1 MPRPL
6 LVGLLCGLSVWLVL
20 DLFQSQALR
29 EIFSQELQTRL
40 DQQARETLIRF
51 DNYTEAHVST
61 ARLLANHRS
70 LSNYLEPLYWSE
82 RDSIPAMLH
91 YQAPAWLPPAT
102 LWLPLARPSHIL
114 LIDTWGRPREIHRVS
129 LDALPQELY
138 GGSEQYQ
145 FDSRERAT
153 LTVLGGRPYLLVS
166 ERVEDARGTLMGYL
180 MLVAPVDAAFLRASQ
195 QGVAGDGVVVGLLDA
210 DEQRFLASSEPE
222 KVARG
227 ERMET
232 AHRDYLITS
241 QAFYEYE
248 GAALNLQFA
257 TLVPHAA
264 VQASV
269 VDVGRHQLLVSA
281 VTFITVFTLVFSLL
295 SARLNRIM
303 SRISFFSRKALG
315 SEQPMVEGG
324 NQLLALEDW
333 VKQFIRL
340 VRKTREEMRL
350 KYEFEVQESETLKR
364 AIMETSL
371 DSIITIDQDGR
382 IVEINTT
389 AEKVFG
395 YLRHEAIG
403 REFAGL
409 LLDEES
415 AARFPALWAG
425 LRQGRAPA
433 DLRTEMTALGVGGK
447 PFPAELAIKP
457 LALHGRSMLT
467 VYLRDITERK
477 RAEQEILCLAKF
489 PAESPRPVLRVNRSG
504 VIIYAN
510 ASSARLLEYW
520 GCEEGQTLPP
530 YWREQVG
537 HVLGSGK
544 VWEVDVAWGESIFS
558 LRFTPVVDLDYV
570 NIYGRD
576 ISAVRH
582 AENQAREHQQE
593 LVHVCRLSTMGE
605 MATGLAHELNQPL
618 SAIANYANGC
628 ARRLQMDN
636 RDMRDI
642 ISALEQ
648 INVQADRAGL
658 IIKRLRSLVG
668 KRQPVRTKADIN
680 HVVRE
685 VCSFVEFEARKLNVV
700 IEQELTL
707 SEMYV
712 RIDVVQIEQV
722 LLNLIRNALDALRDV
737 PEEERDLIVRSGC
750 SDEGRSMAVQVI
762 DTGPGIPAE
771 AMDRLF
777 EPFFTTKSSGMGMGL
792 IISKTIMED
801 HNGRITVGRWHHGG
815 TTFTMTLPLHEPIR
829 IGLDED

>member
-1 MPRPL
+1 
-6 LVGLLCGLSVWLVL
+6 
-20 DLFQSQALR
+20 
-29 EIFSQELQTRL
+29 
-40 DQQARETLIRF
+40 
-51 DNYTEAHVST
+51 
-61 ARLLANHRS
+61 
-70 LSNYLEPLYWSE
+70 
-82 RDSIPAMLH
+82 
-91 YQAPAWLPPAT
+91 
-102 LWLPLARPSHIL
+102 
-114 LIDTWGRPREIHRVS
+114 
-129 LDALPQELY
+129 
-138 GGSEQYQ
+138 
-145 FDSRERAT
+145 
-153 LTVLGGRPYLLVS
+153 
-166 ERVEDARGTLMGYL
+166 
-180 MLVAPVDAAFLRASQ
+180 
-195 QGVAGDGVVVGLLDA
+195 
-210 DEQRFLASSEPE
+210 
-222 KVARG
+222 
-227 ERMET
+227 
-232 AHRDYLITS
+232 
-241 QAFYEYE
+241 
-248 GAALNLQFA
+248 
-257 TLVPHAA
+257 
-264 VQASV
+264 
-269 VDVGRHQLLVSA
+269 
-281 VTFITVFTLVFSLL
+281 
-295 SARLNRIM
+295 
-303 SRISFFSRKALG
+303 
-315 SEQPMVEGG
+315 
-324 NQLLALEDW
+324 
-333 VKQFIRL
+333 
-340 VRKTREEMRL
+340 MRL

-425 LRQGRAPA
+425 LHQGRAPA
-433 DLRTEMTALGVGGK
+433 DLCTEMTALGVGGK

-489 PAESPRPVLRVNRSG
+489 SAESPSPVLRVNRSG

-544 VWEVDVAWGESIFS
+544 VWEVDVARSESIFS
-558 LRFTPVVDLDYV
+558 LLFTPVVDLDYV

-582 AENQAREHQQE
+582 AENQARKHQQE

-642 ISALEQ
+642 ISVLEQ

-668 KRQPVRTKADIN
+668 KQQPVRTKADIN
-680 HVVRE
+680 QVVRE

-750 SDEGRSMAVQVI
+750 SDEGRSVAVQVI

-801 HNGRITVGRWHHGG
+801 HNGRITVGRWHHSG